1 MFDLRKRLTT
11 NSTIRGELI
20 DGILQTCDSV
30 CDQPFI
36 DKIRILKALNL
47 RGI

>member
-1 MFDLRKRLTT
+1 MFELRNRLTT

-20 DGILQTCDSV
+20 EGILKTCDKV
-30 CDQPFI
+30 CDEPFI
-36 DKIRILKALNL
+36 DKINILKALNL

>member
-11 NSTIRGELI
+11 NSTIRGQLI
-20 DGILQTCDSV
+20 DGILKTCDAV
-30 CDQPFI
+30 CAQPFV
-36 DKIRILKALNL
+36 DKIHILKALNL